1 MARRGKVIGKGIC
14 YLFDSNREMRDILEK
29 RVASYMSR
37 RFVLID
43 ETTDV
48 ASAVKRMQQQ
58 RAESIIVTKRGV
70 AVGIVTDS
78 DMIDVII
85 KGEESDKIVIK
96 EVMSSP
102 VITLNSKAT
111 VKQALNQ
118 MRVHR
123 VKRIPIKDGTSIIGI
138 VTQPALADVIRTSVL
153 ERTIKRAKATLT
165 EQYKPVLGNLGV
177 LLQFSG
183 VLLVVP
189 ALLGTA
195 LGEASSIT
203 GVYLEVVGLSFAG
216 FFLMS
221 YGERG
226 PMNLR
231 QASIFVVASFV
242 VMSLFGSLPYIY
254 LNPFGPGIEGSSL
267 FVNSLFESASGFTT
281 TGLSMITQPENLPE
295 SFTFYRSYTQWV
307 GGLSFVYLVIMLFF
321 PEEKLSTMRSVLGG
335 GMLRFKE
342 FIVTLVVIFSV
353 YTVFLVLLIVVPTGT
368 DDLTAISVVLA
379 TVVSGGFSPSSTIIS
394 AGNLDVLLV
403 TSAGMILSALPFAF
417 HYYIFFSKKGMP
429 GRKTLGPEVAAYFVL
444 MAVSVPIFYLLA
456 LGAPGVDLGSSA
468 YHVISGSTTTGF
480 QFLNFQLIP
489 AAAKV
494 FLMAIMLVGGAAFST
509 AGGIKVGR
517 FVILYQELSRR
528 IGRQSMKESATYS
541 PTVPSY
547 TSISSA
553 ANPHRSEENGGV
565 IDQLLEEYEYRK
577 RDFQEIVRRQGELLK
592 VIREV
597 LRVRLVKEIL
607 LVIGLYVSVS
617 LATGFVLSVTT
628 GASIEDSMFESV
640 SALTNTGL
648 STGITSLALDSFS
661 KLLLTTVMI
670 LGRFEIIIILYIFF
684 SALRK

>member
-1 MARRGKVIGKGIC
+1 
-14 YLFDSNREMRDILEK
+14 MRDILEK
-29 RVASYMSR
+29 RAASYMSK

-43 ETTDV
+43 ETSDV
-48 ASAVKRMQQQ
+48 ASAVKQMQQA
-58 RAESIIVTKRGV
+58 RAESIIVTKRGL

-78 DMIDVII
+78 DMIDKVII
-85 KGEESDKIVIK
+85 KGEESDKIAIK

-123 VKRIPIKDGTSIIGI
+123 VKRIPIKDGSAIIGI
-138 VTQPALADVIRTSVL
+138 VTQPALADLIRTSVL
-153 ERTIKRAKATLT
+153 KSTIKRAKATLT
-165 EQYKPVLGNLGV
+165 EQYKPVLGNLGI

-195 LGEASSIT
+195 LGEAGSIT

-226 PMNLR
+226 QMNLR

-254 LNPFGPGIEGSSL
+254 LNPFAPGIEGSSL

-281 TGLSMITQPENLPE
+281 TGLSMITQPESLPQ

-321 PEEKLSTMRSVLGG
+321 PEEKLSTMKSVLGG

-368 DDLTAISVVLA
+368 DDLTAISVVLGSI
-379 TVVSGGFSPSSTIIS
+379 VGGGFSPNSTIIS
-394 AGNLDVLLV
+394 PGNLDVLIV

-444 MAVSVPIFYLLA
+444 LAASVPIFYLLA

-468 YHVISGSTTTGF
+468 YHVISSSTTAGY
-480 QFLNFQLIP
+480 QYLDFQLIP
-489 AAAKV
+489 PAAKG
-494 FLMAIMLVGGAAFST
+494 FLIVIMLIGGAAFST

-528 IGRQSMKESATYS
+528 IGRHSMKESASYS

-553 ANPHRSEENGGV
+553 ANRQRSEEDGGV
-565 IDQLLEEYEYRK
+565 IDQLLEEYQYRK
-577 RDFQEIVRRQGELLK
+577 RDLQEIVRRQGELLK
-592 VIREV
+592 VLREV
-597 LRVRLVKEIL
+597 LRVRLVREIL
-607 LVIGLYVSVS
+607 LVIGLYISVS
-617 LATGFVLSVTT
+617 LAAGFALSVMT
-628 GASIEDSMFESV
+628 GASFENSMFESV
-640 SALTNTGL
+640 SALTNTGV
-648 STGITSLALDSFS
+648 SAGITSLALDSFS
-661 KLLLTTVMI
+661 KLLLTAVMI
-670 LGRFEIIIILYIFF
+670 LGRFEIIVILYIFF
-684 SALRK
+684 SSFRK